1 MKITKSQL
9 RQIIKEEF
17 DRLMTEKEKKKDCF
31 EKGLYKTFAG
41 KSKCIQSTKGLSK
54 ERADA
59 YVASVLRDMGEIKEV
74 KDDE

>member
-9 RQIIKEEF
+9 RQISKEEF